1 MNIRELFTKDLFRPI
16 NGVVKV
22 DQKDDTVVWQE
33 LDEYVVTR
41 ELSKHINQFFS
52 TYLATIDQAQDTTIC
67 ERMGVWVSGFF
78 GSGKSHFIKI
88 LSYLLKNIEVHNLSG
103 LEKRKAST
111 FFDNKINDPLL
122 LGDIKRAVSKNTDV
136 ILFNIDSKADNKE
149 GREAILRVF
158 MRVFNE
164 MQGFSGDYPHIAEM
178 ERYLAERSLLDRF
191 QGEFKEISGN
201 DWLAERDAFLLMKD
215 EITQALA
222 NTLGK
227 SLEAAA
233 DWFDKSEA
241 SYSLSVERFAKQV
254 KEYLERKGSDHRV
267 IFIVD
272 EVGQFIGSDTHLML
286 SLQTITED
294 LGRIC
299 NGRAWVIV
307 TSQEDIDAV
316 LGEVK
321 GAKANDFSKIQGRFY
336 TRLSLSS
343 SNTDEVIQIRLL
355 EKTPEAE
362 KTLVELFNKKGEILK
377 NQLSFTD
384 SKGMLKSYRDKED
397 FIKNYPFVPYHFFL
411 VQKIFESI
419 RKVGATG
426 LHLSRGERSMLDAF
440 QSATKTIAAQ
450 EVGAL
455 VPLYALYPSIESFL
469 DTSIKR
475 TIDQA
480 NNNTHLEEFDCNLL
494 QLLFLIRYIESTTLK
509 PNIDNIVTL
518 CINTIDA
525 DRLALK
531 RQIEASLQVLERE
544 NLVNR
549 NGDLYYFL
557 TNEERDISRE
567 IKNVEISGT
576 EQIKKLAD
584 IIYEDVLKNENK
596 YRYQANKR
604 DYGFNRLC
612 DGQMQQGSKLDQA
625 FLTMEFISPLADD
638 YQMFNQAKCVGY
650 SSQDVG
656 RLLIKFGDSKE
667 LGYELRIYLQTE
679 KYIRQRMEPSAP
691 ESFRK
696 ILNDRSSENNERKKR
711 IITILEKLIQEAD
724 FYALG
729 QLLVIK
735 ATSTAQMAVREAQEY
750 LVRNT
755 YSNLPYLTH
764 LHDEPLKEIVATL
777 TSDDV
782 GQRNLSLNIEEKN
795 GQALKELRRYI
806 SLCSQTNKSMFLH
819 ELVSRYAGIPYG
831 WPENETVLLIVR
843 LFVAGEI
850 SLMLD
855 GATLKYRD
863 AINPLTKSNQW
874 KQVKILKHKAV
885 DPTDL
890 TSANKLGN
898 DLFAKLGPDSEEG
911 LATFL
916 TEQLKT
922 WQISLD
928 KFKTLADTGNFPG
941 KKDIDELL
949 KLLNQILSIQDRY
962 EFFRDFNRRKED
974 LLDLSEIFHEL
985 KGFYNTQC
993 PAWDKLK
1000 TAMNTFKA
1008 NRSELERDPS
1018 VKEALEKMQQILA
1031 SDKPYGM
1038 LRNIDEL
1045 IKIVTSANEKLVK
1058 NKQDIAITKIEEKI
1072 TQVKKE
1078 LEPIKN
1084 ADISNQ
1090 ALRRLQETK
1099 QKIQT
1104 EQSIP
1109 AISHELYHLED
1120 TFETSL
1126 EVIHKAIQKDTSKPI
1141 KYIYPNKLVSYIENE
1156 EQTKYFLDKLKQDI
1170 EDALKSNAKVKI
1182 C

>member
-1 MNIRELFTKDLFRPI
+1 MDIRELFTKDLFRPI

-52 TYLATIDQAQDTTIC
+52 TYLATIDQAQDPTVC
-67 ERMGVWVSGFF
+67 SRMGVWVSGFF

-88 LSYLLKNIEVHNLSG
+88 LSYLLKNVDVQNSSKS
-103 LEKRKAST
+103 EKRKASS
-111 FFDNKINDPLL
+111 FFDTKISDHLL
-122 LGDIKRAVSKNTDV
+122 LSDIKRAVSKNTDV

-178 ERYLAERSLLDRF
+178 ERYLAERDLLDRF
-191 QGEFKEISGN
+191 QAEFKDISGN
-201 DWLAERDAFLLMKD
+201 EWLSERDAFLLMKD
-215 EITQALA
+215 EITQALS

-233 DWFDKSEA
+233 EWFDKAEST
-241 SYSLSVERFAKQV
+241 YSLSIERFAKQV
-254 KEYLERKGSDHRV
+254 KEYLERKGPDHRV

-272 EVGQFIGSDTHLML
+272 EVGQFIGSNTHLML
-286 SLQTITED
+286 DLQTIAED

-362 KTLVELFNKKGEILK
+362 QALEELFNKKGEILK

-384 SKGMLKSYRDKED
+384 SKGMLKSYKDKED
-397 FIKNYPFVPYHFFL
+397 FIKNYPFVPYHFHL

-440 QSATKTIAAQ
+440 QSATKIIADQ
-450 EVGAL
+450 SVGAL

-469 DTSIKR
+469 DTSVKR

-480 NNNTHLEEFDCNLL
+480 SGNTHLKDFDCKLL
-494 QLLFLIRYIESTTLK
+494 QLLFLIRYIEPTVLK

-518 CINTIDA
+518 CINTVDA

-531 RQIEASLQVLERE
+531 RQIEESLQLLERE

-567 IKNVEISGT
+567 IKNVEIVGN
-576 EQIKKLAD
+576 EQLKKLTE
-584 IIYEDVLKNENK
+584 IIYDDILKGENK
-596 YRYQANKR
+596 HRYQPNKR

-612 DGQMQQGSKLDQA
+612 DGQIQGKLEQT
-625 FLTMEFISPLADD
+625 FLTMEFISPLSDD
-638 YQMFNQAKCVGY
+638 YHAFNQAKCVTY
-650 SSQDVG
+650 SSQAQDAG
-656 RLLIKFGDSKE
+656 RLLIKLGDSKE

-679 KYIRQRMEPSAP
+679 KYVWQRMDTSAP
-691 ESFRK
+691 ESFKK
-696 ILNDRSSENNERKKR
+696 ILNERKNENNERKKR
-711 IITILEKLIQEAD
+711 IVTILEKLIQEAD

-729 QLLVIK
+729 QLLPIK
-735 ATSTAQMAVREAQEY
+735 VTATAQTAIREAQEY
-750 LVRNT
+750 LVKNT
-755 YSNLPYLTH
+755 YAKLGYLTH
-764 LHDEPLKEIVATL
+764 LHDDPLKETVETL
-777 TSDDV
+777 KVDDI
-782 GQRNLSLNIEEKN
+782 GQRSLSLNIEEKN
-795 GQALKELRRYI
+795 AQALRELRDYI
-806 SLCSQTNKSMFLH
+806 NLCSQANKAMFLLDITNK
-819 ELVSRYAGIPYG
+819 YASIPYG
-831 WPENETVLLIVR
+831 WPENETVLLVAR

-855 GATLKYRD
+855 GATLKQRD

-885 DPTDL
+885 EPADL
-890 TSANKLGN
+890 TAANKLGN
-898 DLFAKLGPDSEEG
+898 DLFSKFGPDSEEG

-916 TEQLKT
+916 TEQLKA
-922 WQISLD
+922 WQTTLD
-928 KFKTLADTGNFPG
+928 KYKTLADTGNFPG
-941 KKDIDELL
+941 KNSIGESL
-949 KLLNQILSIQDRY
+949 KLLNQMLTIQDRY
-962 EFFRDFNRRKED
+962 EFFKAFNQQNND
-974 LLDLSEIFHEL
+974 LLNLSDTFHEL
-985 KGFYNTQC
+985 KNFYEKQRPT
-993 PAWDKLK
+993 WDKLK
-1000 TAMNTFKA
+1000 AAMNSFK
-1008 NRSELERDPS
+1008 NNQIELERNSS
-1018 VKEALEKMQQILA
+1018 VKEALEKLQKVLED
-1031 SDKPYGM
+1031 DKPYSK
-1038 LRNIDEL
+1038 LRNVDEL
-1045 IKIVTSANEKLVK
+1045 IKIVASANETLVK
-1058 NKQDIAITKIEEKI
+1058 EKQVVAITKIEEKI
-1072 TQVKKE
+1072 AQVKKE

-1084 ADISNQ
+1084 ADVSNQ
-1090 ALRRLQETK
+1090 ALRPLQEIK
-1099 QKIQT
+1099 LKIQT

-1109 AISHELYHLED
+1109 AISHQLYNLDD
-1120 TFETSL
+1120 TIESSL
-1126 EVIHKAIQKDTSKPI
+1126 EVIHKASQKDTSKST
-1141 KYIYPNKLVSYIENE
+1141 KYIYPTKLVGYIETE
-1156 EQTKYFLDKLKQDI
+1156 EQAKHFLDRLKQDI
-1170 EDALKSNAKVKI
+1170 EDALKTNARVKI